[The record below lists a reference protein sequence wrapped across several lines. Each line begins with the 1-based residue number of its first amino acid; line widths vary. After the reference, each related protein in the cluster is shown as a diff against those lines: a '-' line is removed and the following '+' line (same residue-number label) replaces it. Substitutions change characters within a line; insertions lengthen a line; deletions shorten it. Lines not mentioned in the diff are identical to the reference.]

1 MSARAEQV
9 SPVVLVN
16 YQLMDGTYNGRLSL
30 RSLPLG
36 ETDAPAPVRAKEWA
50 KGEGE
55 GEDCSQRVV
64 PSGGLKP
71 LILVLSPWPRGEAKQ
86 TLRDPQP
93 ANTTVLP

>member
-16 YQLMDGTYNGRLSL
+16 YQLVDGTYKGRLSL

-55 GEDCSQRVV
+55 GEGGSRRVV
-64 PSGGLKP
+64 LPGGPEP
-71 LILVLSPWPRGEAKQ
+71 LTLILSPWPRAEAKQ
-86 TLRDPQP
+86 TPWDPQP

>member
-16 YQLMDGTYNGRLSL
+16 YQLVDGTYKGRLSL

-50 KGEGE
+50 KGEGRVRVAPSEWCRLE
-55 GEDCSQRVV
+55 GSN
-64 PSGGLKP
+64 PSP
-71 LILVLSPWPRGEAKQ
+71 
-86 TLRDPQP
+86 
-93 ANTTVLP
+93 